1 MVASGKINL
10 KPLISKT
17 FQTRGALVWCC
28 AGEGEG
34 GVGVG
39 LLCFRI
45 VVCIKELFE
54 KGAMFSNTR
63 ILLLDVFEG
72 IFEKD
77 SVVLQGFEGDSRG
90 IWVHDIDTSRC
101 LAGFLQHHWQV
112 GRFVQLVL
120 TSELNIIGF
129 RKLWKNHILWF
140 AHLPYRTYCSP
151 ASINGLIRGNVLQPQ
166 FIRPAIWIVQL
177 TVPE

>member
-1 MVASGKINL
+1 M
-10 KPLISKT
+10 
-17 FQTRGALVWCC
+17 
-28 AGEGEG
+28 
-34 GVGVG
+34 GVG

-77 SVVLQGFEGDSRG
+77 SGVLQGFEGDSRG

-101 LAGFLQHHWQV
+101 LAGFLQHH
-112 GRFVQLVL
+112 
-120 TSELNIIGF
+120 
-129 RKLWKNHILWF
+129 
-140 AHLPYRTYCSP
+140 
-151 ASINGLIRGNVLQPQ
+151 
-166 FIRPAIWIVQL
+166 
-177 TVPE
+177 